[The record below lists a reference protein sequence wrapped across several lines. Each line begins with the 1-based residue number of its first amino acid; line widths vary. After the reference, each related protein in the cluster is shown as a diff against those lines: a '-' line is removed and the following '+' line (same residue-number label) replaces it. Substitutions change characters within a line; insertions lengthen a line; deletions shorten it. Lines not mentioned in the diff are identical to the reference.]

1 MVKVSTSW
9 HLRMAVIMKA
19 SDVEHD
25 SHEYH
30 ISVRWRLHPQTATSI
45 KVISCLL
52 LHIVSSRGS
61 LPVAVGETAH
71 ENNYSFLKL
80 AFILAVIVSIW
91 NTMLDV
97 KRYACLPYFWTHL
110 CADGHDYAPD
120 DNLSDVQQG
129 LQKCLTSLQSWCEI
143 NRLKLNNGKTRV
155 ILIGNNA
162 LPNSLYINYILIM
175 MTHP

>member
-1 MVKVSTSW
+1 MVRVSASW

-61 LPVAVGETAH
+61 LPVAVGETDH
-71 ENNYSFLKL
+71 EKNYSFLKL
-80 AFILAVIVSIW
+80 AFILAVIADKAHNYQTFSW
-91 NTMLDV
+91 SGFFWHRD
-97 KRYACLPYFWTHL
+97 KPRYETL
-110 CADGHDYAPD
+110 CSTLNDINVYHIFEHIY
-120 DNLSDVQQG
+120 VQMGTITRQVIIY
-129 LQKCLTSLQSWCEI
+129 LMF
-143 NRLKLNNGKTRV
+143 NRNCKNV
-155 ILIGNNA
+155 
-162 LPNSLYINYILIM
+162 
-175 MTHP
+175 